1 MALLKENMTPDLFE
15 MCYWYHFQNEH
26 LFKKQ
31 NKKPPS
37 CLMLS
42 FSPPFSVQN
51 KVSLWKLVST
61 TDKMYF
67 FCQAEL
73 SQHF

>member
-42 FSPPFSVQN
+42 FFPPIFSL
-51 KVSLWKLVST
+51 K
-61 TDKMYF
+61 
-67 FCQAEL
+67 
-73 SQHF
+73 